1 MGVQEQGLVL
11 SMARHGTAFRVVYYI
26 PSVPLDLEQ

>member
-1 MGVQEQGLVL
+1 MQEQGLVL
-11 SMARHGTAFRVVYYI
+11 SVAKHGTAFRAVYYI